1 MGGRHDRQSA
11 PTDALFRRKPISAF
25 VVETGATTEGGES
38 NNDNGAREV
47 LRPKRTVRISGQ

>member
-1 MGGRHDRQSA
+1 
-11 PTDALFRRKPISAF
+11 